1 MEQKNFRWSS
11 KRFYFFMMAFTL
23 NLILPK
29 KTMDFL
35 NGVQPIFPENWF
47 GVFSKLDFGD
57 FLCLQYFQQWT
68 VQNLLIFSI
77 VLFLL
82 SLLPKAEPLSEK
94 AWKVWTIIFV
104 IAAVVIGGFG
114 LYMIL
119 GVYWLF
125 PDNKLYMFFYELYQ
139 YRENIVTA
147 IWVMEA
153 VLFDRILQGR
163 QSC

>member
-1 MEQKNFRWSS
+1 MKQMNLRSSS
-11 KRFYFFMMAFTL
+11 KRFYFFMMVFTL

-29 KTMDFL
+29 KTMDIV
-35 NGVQPIFPENWF
+35 NGVQPIFQEHWF
-47 GVFSKLDFGD
+47 GAFCKLDYGSFVS
-57 FLCLQYFQQWT
+57 LQYFQQWT

-77 VLFLL
+77 ALLFL

-139 YRENIVTA
+139 YRDNIVTA

-153 VLFDRILQGR
+153 VLFDRILQGK
-163 QSC
+163 QSG

>member
-1 MEQKNFRWSS
+1 MEQKNLRWSS

-94 AWKVWTIIFV
+94 AWKGLDDYFCDCCGGHWRVWI
-104 IAAVVIGGFG
+104 
-114 LYMIL
+114 
-119 GVYWLF
+119 VYDPWCLLAF
-125 PDNKLYMFFYELYQ
+125 P
-139 YRENIVTA
+139 
-147 IWVMEA
+147 
-153 VLFDRILQGR
+153 G
-163 QSC
+163 

>member
-1 MEQKNFRWSS
+1 MEQKNLRWSS

-47 GVFSKLDFGD
+47 GVFSKLDFGV

-77 VLFLL
+77 VLFFL

-94 AWKVWTIIFV
+94 ILLSPSSVMLALELPFTS
-104 IAAVVIGGFG
+104 IAS
-114 LYMIL
+114 LL
-119 GVYWLF
+119 L
-125 PDNKLYMFFYELYQ
+125 L
-139 YRENIVTA
+139 
-147 IWVMEA
+147 
-153 VLFDRILQGR
+153 ILQPCR
-163 QSC
+163 HFRKQYHPL